1 MKSKPSPSGV
11 AWNEPISF
19 RASAFFNWL
28 AAASA
33 YPVLDLLAASLAWSA
48 SAGLAHTH
56 LQFTFF
62 AGSLM
67 IKELQLIVYTIYN
80 YGDGKGCI

>member
-1 MKSKPSPSGV
+1 MSLF
-11 AWNEPISF
+11 SF

-48 SAGLAHTH
+48 SAGLAPTH

-62 AGSLM
+62 AGSLT
-67 IKELQLIVYTIYN
+67 IKEFKFIVYTIYN
-80 YGDGKGCI
+80 YRGGASTHPSSPGKGE